1 MAHEYTSG
9 NAFFE
14 SDLSK
19 KKSSWNVERLCNRK
33 CFSCLWW
40 YWFGIWVNMSFSITS
55 SQESLF
61 SSLCTNCER
70 RGVWCGIKFSQH
82 LWIYLLDN
90 VLMLY
95 FQGEEAT
102 RKISVVGWRFLEG
115 RGCLKEDGGVFRVG
129 TGTFKETV
137 LHDNVLSWKMLH
149 SPQFFQSTM
158 FCNYVYLKKK
168 HHLLKGSARWL
179 FKVWWLRFSI
189 FA

>member
-1 MAHEYTSG
+1 MNTLVVIH
-9 NAFFE
+9 FLKVIFQ
-14 SDLSK
+14 K

-40 YWFGIWVNMSFSITS
+40 YWFGIWFNMSFSITS

-61 SSLCTNCER
+61 SSLCTNCKR

-95 FQGEEAT
+95 FQGQEAT
-102 RKISVVGWRFLEG
+102 RTISVVGWRFLEG

-137 LHDNVLSWKMLH
+137 LHDNMSWVERCYIH
-149 SPQFFQSTM
+149 HNFFRVQCFVTM
-158 FCNYVYLKKK
+158 CIWRRNTIY
-168 HHLLKGSARWL
+168 
-179 FKVWWLRFSI
+179 
-189 FA
+189 